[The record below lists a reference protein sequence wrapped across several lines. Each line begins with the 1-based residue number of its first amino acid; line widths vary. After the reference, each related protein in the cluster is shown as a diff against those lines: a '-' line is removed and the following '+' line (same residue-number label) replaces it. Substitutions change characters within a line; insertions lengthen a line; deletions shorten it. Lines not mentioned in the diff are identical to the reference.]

1 LRIGND
7 IRTKFAARAQDGE
20 CHTAGLVVKENK
32 LDSVISPDTQLL
44 LISGT
49 LVFHNI
55 AQTTSQ
61 ARKGG
66 EKGNVVP
73 IAEAATT

>member
-1 LRIGND
+1 
-7 IRTKFAARAQDGE
+7 
-20 CHTAGLVVKENK
+20 VVKENK

-55 AQTTSQ
+55 AQTTGQ